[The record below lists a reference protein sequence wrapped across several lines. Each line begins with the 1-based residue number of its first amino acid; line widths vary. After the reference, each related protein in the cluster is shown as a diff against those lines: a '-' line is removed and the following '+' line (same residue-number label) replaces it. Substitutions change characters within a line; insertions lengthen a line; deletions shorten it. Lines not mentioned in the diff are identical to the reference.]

1 MNRFRD
7 QRGQALV
14 MSIAFLTVLVGCAAL
29 VLDVGSWYRADRH
42 AQTTA
47 DAAALAGAQGL
58 QTDASTA
65 RSLAIQ
71 YADKND
77 GGVTPGDVSVAADTV
92 RVNVNRP
99 APGFFAKLFGL
110 DSVRAHA
117 VAAARIGTPAEA
129 LYVAPIVVN
138 EKHPDLENFGK
149 PTELEYYH
157 LTTGGGG
164 GGGGGGPKTSGP
176 DGPGSF
182 GFISLDGS
190 DNPGTSTMGDW
201 IQNGFDKYMKL
212 GEYDARTGNPFS
224 SSHISDSLAD
234 KLGEEL
240 LFPIYRKLTET
251 GSNAKYEIIGWV
263 GFHLTG
269 TDLHGSSEKLHGW
282 FTRVIWEGVQGHSGS
297 SYSPGVGVIELVE

>member
-1 MNRFRD
+1 MSMFKD
-7 QRGQALV
+7 QRGQAMV
-14 MSIAFLTVLVGCAAL
+14 MSIAFLTVLVGMAAL

-58 QTDASTA
+58 QTDAATA
-65 RSLAIQ
+65 RGLAVE

-77 GGVTPGDVSVAADTV
+77 GGVTAGDVEVTGDTV
-92 RVNVNRP
+92 RVTVNRST
-99 APGFFAKLFGL
+99 PGFFAKLFEI
-110 DSVRAHA
+110 DSVRVEA

-138 EKHPDLENFGK
+138 EKHPDLQNFGQ

-157 LTTGGGG
+157 LTT

-182 GFISLDGS
+182 GFINLEGS
-190 DNPGTSTMGDW
+190 GDNPGTSTMGDW
-201 IQNGFDKYMKL
+201 IQNGFQKYMKL
-212 GEYDARTGNPFS
+212 GDYDARTGNPFS
-224 SSHISDSLAD
+224 SSHVGDSLSG

-269 TDLHGSSEKLHGW
+269 MNLTGSNEKLHGW
-282 FTRVIWEGVQGHSGS
+282 FTRVIWEGIQGSSGS

>member
-14 MSIAFLTVLVGCAAL
+14 MSVAFLTVLLGCAAL

-58 QTDASTA
+58 NESAGLA
-65 RSLAIQ
+65 RTYAQ
-71 YADKND
+71 DYADKNG
-77 GGVTPGDVSVAADTV
+77 GGVTPADITITGGNTV

-117 VAAARIGTPAEA
+117 VAAARVAMPAEA
-129 LYVAPIVVN
+129 LHVAPIVVN
-138 EKHPDLENFGK
+138 EKHPDLQNFGK

-157 LTTGGGG
+157 LKE
-164 GGGGGGPKTSGP
+164 GGGPDKDAPAT
-176 DGPGSF
+176 DGAGSF
-182 GFISLDGS
+182 GFINLDPS
-190 DNPGTSTMGDW
+190 DSNPATSTMGSW
-201 IQNGFDKYMKL
+201 IRNGFDRYMAL
-212 GEYDARTGNPFS
+212 GTYDARTGNPFS
-224 SSHISDSLAD
+224 STHIEGSLQARI
-234 KLGEEL
+234 GEEL
-240 LFPIYRKLTET
+240 LFPIYRKLTGG
-251 GSNAKYEIIGWV
+251 GSGAKYEIIGWI

-269 TDLHGSSEKLHGW
+269 TDLHGSNEKLYGW
-282 FTRVIWEGVQGHSGS
+282 FTRVIWEGIQGATGDG

>member
-14 MSIAFLTVLVGCAAL
+14 MSVAFLTVLLGCAAL

-58 QTDASTA
+58 HESSSLA
-65 RSLAIQ
+65 RSLASE
-71 YADKND
+71 YADKNG
-77 GGVTPGDVSVAADTV
+77 GGVTAGDISITGGDTV
-92 RVNVNRP
+92 RVQVNRP
-99 APGFFAKLFGL
+99 APGFFAKLFGIN
-110 DSVRAHA
+110 SVRAHA
-117 VAAARIGTPAEA
+117 VAAARVAMPAEA
-129 LYVAPIVVN
+129 LHVAPIVVN
-138 EKHPDLENFGK
+138 EKHPDLQNFGK

-164 GGGGGGPKTSGP
+164 PKTTGP

-182 GFISLDGS
+182 GFVNLDPAES
-190 DNPGTSTMGDW
+190 NPGTSTMGGW
-201 IQNGFDKYMKL
+201 IRNGFDKYMKL
-212 GEYDARTGNPFS
+212 GNYDARTGNPFS
-224 SSHISDSLAD
+224 ASDVSGSLEG
-234 KLGEEL
+234 KVGEEL

-269 TDLHGSSEKLHGW
+269 MDLTGSNEKLYGW
-282 FTRVIWEGVQGHSGS
+282 FTRVIWEGIQSHSGS
-297 SYSPGVGVIELVE
+297 GSYSPGVGVIELVE